1 MSNKDIAIGIL
12 IVLLFISTVI
22 SFCVLLVKLYI
33 RKVKSYTQK
42 LFQKDLDFQKI
53 LTSTVMETYE
63 QAATNISGDLHDDVG
78 QQLTVINLQLEHL
91 KYDSPELQTA
101 LNPVSESLN
110 SLSQSIRS
118 ISHSLNNQL
127 VVQQDLL
134 KGIAT
139 EVERLKQRTGKA
151 VRFSIQPKAKKEFT
165 TNEKIIIYRIFQE
178 CINNSFKH
186 AKATVITVSITVTPR
201 FEMTITDN
209 GVGFDT
215 MKKKNAT
222 SLGLLSMNS
231 RAADIGYK
239 LTIASTPNEGTTI
252 TLSEDT
258 TN

>member
-1 MSNKDIAIGIL
+1 
-12 IVLLFISTVI
+12 
-22 SFCVLLVKLYI
+22 
-33 RKVKSYTQK
+33 
-42 LFQKDLDFQKI
+42 
-53 LTSTVMETYE
+53 METYE
-63 QAATNISGDLHDDVG
+63 QAASNISGDLHDDVG

-91 KYDSPELQTA
+91 KYDSPDLEIA
-101 LNPVSESLN
+101 LNPVSESL
-110 SLSQSIRS
+110 STLSQSIRS

-134 KGIAT
+134 KGIAA
-139 EVERLKQRTGKA
+139 EVERLKQRTGISVSFA
-151 VRFSIQPKAKKEFT
+151 FEPKARKEFT

-186 AKATVITVSITVTPR
+186 AKASSIKVAITVTPR

-215 MKKKNAT
+215 LKNTKKA

-231 RAADIGYK
+231 RAAAIGYT
-239 LTIASTPNEGTTI
+239 LTIASTPNKGTTI
-252 TLSEDT
+252 TLSEDI